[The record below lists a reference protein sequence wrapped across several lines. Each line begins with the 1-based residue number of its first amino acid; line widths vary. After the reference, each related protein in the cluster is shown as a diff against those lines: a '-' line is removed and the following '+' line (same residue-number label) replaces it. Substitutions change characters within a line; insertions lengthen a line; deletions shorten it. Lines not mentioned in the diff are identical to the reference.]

1 MTPTPLSSPLTLLFV
16 VAAALPLAAKDAPDP
31 RADLRAAQAA
41 LDAAVAE
48 VSEPSVHFVLGGRE
62 AARGYRVKGVGA
74 FFVLPPRALP
84 TRERGRV
91 FLLDRGAPPGF
102 GPRFSD
108 EQEQEFR
115 AMQAQLASM
124 QREAEAMQQEAE
136 RGLESVERN
145 LRIRLEAPRP
155 PAAPLPAE
163 PPTAP
168 APSSLPMPD
177 ALPPP
182 PWRFWFGTNETRDDR
197 TPDRVIADVQA
208 AVTAALEQVGTGLRS
223 LSADES
229 VLVAVDFL
237 PNRAFEFDGPTGPMR
252 SLIVK
257 VKKRDLMDRST
268 GKINAEELRRRIEY
282 TQY

>member
-1 MTPTPLSSPLTLLFV
+1 MIPTPLPPSLALVLVAFAAL
-16 VAAALPLAAKDAPDP
+16 AAADALDP

-41 LDAAVAE
+41 LDAAVGE
-48 VSEPSVHFVLGGRE
+48 VSQPSVHFVLGGRE

-91 FLLDRGAPPGF
+91 LLLERGAAPGF
-102 GPRFSD
+102 GPRLSD

-155 PAAPLPAE
+155 PAAPVPAE
-163 PPTAP
+163 PPQA
-168 APSSLPMPD
+168 SLPPSPPVAD
-177 ALPPP
+177 APPPP
-182 PWRFWFGTNETRDDR
+182 PWRFWFGTSETHDDR
-197 TPDRVIADVQA
+197 PPDRVIADVQD
-208 AVTAALEQVGTGLRS
+208 AVTAALEHVGAGLNS

-229 VLVAVDFL
+229 VVVAVDFL
-237 PNRAFEFDGPTGPMR
+237 PNRAFAFDGPAGPMR

-257 VKKRDLMDRST
+257 VKKRDLLDRSN
-268 GKINAEELRRRIEY
+268 GKISAEELRRRIDY